1 MKYGILGRKVG
12 MTQVFDETGA
22 LIPVTVIDTRDCT
35 ITQVKTLDK
44 EGYQAVQLAWGNRKP
59 QNVNKARAGH
69 FKKAG
74 IAAKPHLK
82 ELRFADSVDLSTL
95 KAGTP
100 VNVGVFQKGDIVD
113 VVGTSRGRGY
123 TGVVKRFGFHGGD
136 ATHGVS
142 DYFRHGGSNGAN
154 TCPGRVIKLKG
165 MPGQMGNVQ
174 ETAIGLRVQDVREG
188 ENLILVRGSV
198 PGPKNGLVTVRPS
211 SRKPLPTNRA
221 FVKTA

>member
-12 MTQVFDETGA
+12 MTQVFDENGG
-22 LIPVTVIDTRDCT
+22 LIPVTVIDTTGCT

-44 EGYQAVQLAWGNRKP
+44 EGYQAIQLSYGTRKP
-59 QNVNKARAGH
+59 QNINKATAGH

-74 IAAKPHLK
+74 VVAKPHLQ
-82 ELRFADSVDLSTL
+82 ELRFDDKTDLTTF
-95 KAGTP
+95 KAGSAI
-100 VNVGVFQKGDIVD
+100 NAGVFQKGDKVD
-113 VVGTSRGRGY
+113 VIGTSRGRGF
-123 TGVVKRFGFHGGD
+123 TGVIKRFGFHGGD

-165 MPGQMGNVQ
+165 MPGQMGNVRF
-174 ETAIGLRVQDVREG
+174 TAIGLKVQEVRDT

-211 SRKPLPTNRA
+211 SRKPVPTERS

>member
-12 MTQVFDETGA
+12 MTQIFDENGA
-22 LIPVTVIDTRDCT
+22 LIPVTVIDTKDCV
-35 ITQVKTLDK
+35 ITQVKTLDTD
-44 EGYQAVQLAWGNRKP
+44 GYQAVQIAYGTRKP

-74 IAAKPHLK
+74 VAAKPHLR
-82 ELRFADSVDLSTL
+82 ELRFDDKTDVSTL

-113 VVGTSRGRGY
+113 IIGTSKGRGY

-174 ETAIGLRVQDVREG
+174 ETAIGLKVIDVRDADS
-188 ENLILVRGSV
+188 LILVRGSV

-211 SRKPLPTNRA
+211 SRRPLPTGRE